1 MGLRIAVGF
10 SNFLFSEGL
19 KQLIEEETD
28 SIVVGIFH
36 TINDSMSD
44 LKEILKLNP
53 DLIIADLNL
62 KYNYIPGFPEELIA
76 NESPKLLLIG
86 DKDMWF
92 LSDRNMKELISRG
105 IVGILP
111 TGTDINLLKKA
122 IKSLEDGELWIDR
135 HTMLKLFSAMKEQ
148 SKQITLAKRE
158 REIVFHICRGYRNK
172 EIAQKLNISEQTV
185 KSHCNRIYR
194 KLGVSDR
201 LQLALYSYKFWPYN
215 M

>member
-1 MGLRIAVGF
+1 MGLRILIGF

-19 KQLIEEETD
+19 KKLIDEETD
-28 SIVVGIFH
+28 SKVIGIFH
-36 TINDSMSD
+36 TMNDSMSD
-44 LKEILKLNP
+44 FKEVLKLNP
-53 DLIIADLNL
+53 DLIIADLDL
-62 KYNYIPGFPEELIA
+62 KYQFIPGFPEELLV
-76 NESPKLLLIG
+76 NERPKLLLIG

-92 LSDRNMKELISRG
+92 LTDRNMKELITRG

-122 IKSLEDGELWIDR
+122 LNSLEDGELFIDR
-135 HTMLKLFSAMKEQ
+135 YTLLKLFSSMKEQ
-148 SKQITLAKRE
+148 SNHINLGKRE

-201 LQLALYSYKFWPYN
+201 LQLALYSYKFWPHN
-215 M
+215 I